1 MIRAVPKQ
9 LLFGYGFIV
18 LAALALAFLPLSNA
32 LFVTFGA
39 LLFGALLL
47 YPQVAVYLLVFAV
60 PFGSLLPLN
69 VGGAKVT
76 AADALLLGAW
86 ALYLMRG
93 IARRKIALRFPP
105 LTLPFVLFLFAAAVS
120 ITVARSLPDSIS
132 ELTKWIEM
140 LAAYWLIALYFD
152 RADVERLLAVMFC
165 AGLAEALLGAYQYY
179 FRVGPEGFL
188 LFGGANLRAYGTF
201 EQPNPYAGY
210 LGLILPLALGTG
222 LGLLVMFLRRERTP
236 FRSMPLRSTA
246 FRSMPLR
253 STALRSTALRSTA
266 LRSTALRSTALRST
280 AFRSTAFRS
289 TAFRSTAFRSMPVRS
304 ARVEGNA
311 AASVPYAI
319 FVFCLAS
326 LALGAML
333 AALFFSYSRG
343 AWIGVAAALG
353 VTTLLV
359 LVRSKRAATLAIV
372 SGLVVLIGIG
382 LGEINLVP
390 NIVAERF
397 ATVGDYFN
405 FEDVRG
411 VRANDENFALV
422 ERRAHWQA
430 ALGMFEDS
438 PWVGVGF
445 GNYAA
450 AYPQYALPKWD
461 DPLGHAHNYY
471 LNVLAEAGGMG
482 FVAYL
487 ILWSAMFWVVGRAA
501 LHESSAFK
509 RGILAGALGAL
520 VTLSIHNF
528 FDNLFVHAMYIQVG
542 LTLGMVQ
549 ALKDN
554 G

>member
-1 MIRAVPKQ
+1 MTTLGINRSLVI
-9 LLFGYGFIV
+9 F
-18 LAALALAFLPLSNA
+18 LALCFLIGLAYLTPTNA
-32 LFVTFGA
+32 LVLFFGA
-39 LLFGALLL
+39 LLVGALLL
-47 YPQVAVYLLVFAV
+47 FPELAIYLLVFAV

-69 VGGAKVT
+69 VGGAQVT
-76 AADALLLGAW
+76 AADGLLLLAW
-86 ALYLMRG
+86 ALYFARG
-93 IARRKIALRFPP
+93 IARRNIALKIPP
-105 LTLPFVLFLFAAAVS
+105 LALPFVLFILAAGIS
-120 ITVARSLPDSIS
+120 FSVARSFTDSIA

-140 LAAYWLIALYFD
+140 FAAYLLVAQFFAEKQI
-152 RADVERLLAVMFC
+152 EKLLAVMFC

-222 LGLLVMFLRRERTP
+222 LGMLVNVSRQRRILQKPQAPPSFLQWG
-236 FRSMPLRSTA
+236 L
-246 FRSMPLR
+246 
-253 STALRSTALRSTA
+253 AL
-266 LRSTALRSTALRST
+266 
-280 AFRSTAFRS
+280 
-289 TAFRSTAFRSMPVRS
+289 
-304 ARVEGNA
+304 
-311 AASVPYAI
+311 
-319 FVFCLAS
+319 LAS
-326 LALGAML
+326 GAFGVVL

-372 SGLVVLIGIG
+372 MGLVALIVVG
-382 LGEINLVP
+382 LGEINIVP
-390 NIVAERF
+390 NIITERF
-397 ATVGDYFN
+397 APVGDYFN

-430 ALGMFEDS
+430 ALDMFEDS

-445 GNYAA
+445 GNYAV
-450 AYPQYALPKWD
+450 AYPNYSLPKWD

-471 LNVLAEAGGMG
+471 LNVLAEAGGIG
-482 FVAYL
+482 FVAYM
-487 ILWSAMFWVVGRAA
+487 ILWSAIFLNVGRAA
-501 LHESSAFK
+501 LRHTDALT
-509 RGILAGALGAL
+509 RGVLAGAFGVL

-542 LTLGMVQ
+542 LTLGVVHG
-549 ALKDN
+549 LN
-554 G
+554 VER